1 MWVVKRSVLF
11 APVANTSAQAAS
23 ERTAVSSTRIHRQDK
38 EFQSARVNPSVV
50 GRGEEMS
57 S

>member
-23 ERTAVSSTRIHRQDK
+23 ERKAVSSTRIRRQNK
-38 EFQSARVNPSVV
+38 KLQSAWVNPLVV
-50 GRGEEMS
+50 GRGEEMPS
-57 S
+57 